1 MVPSFS
7 HGPTEKREREHIKR
21 KCLKIVLLQNSS
33 PESRKRLRIGDK
45 RAAKTE
51 LLFQSFTQCICKS

>member
-1 MVPSFS
+1 MVSSFCR
-7 HGPTEKREREHIKR
+7 GPTEKKAREHIKR

-45 RAAKTE
+45 RAVKTE
-51 LLFQSFTQCICKS
+51 ILFQSFTQCICKS